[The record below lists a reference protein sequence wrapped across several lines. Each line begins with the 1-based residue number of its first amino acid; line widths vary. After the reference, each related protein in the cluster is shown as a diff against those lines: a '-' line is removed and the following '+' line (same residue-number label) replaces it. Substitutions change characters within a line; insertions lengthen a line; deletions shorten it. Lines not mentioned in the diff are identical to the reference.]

1 MYLNE
6 RIVLHFSVPLDP
18 DSVHPGSVRI
28 VAEDGSPAR
37 GRLSVERD
45 RVEFQ
50 PAPVLARD
58 LSDGGYRPAT
68 RYAVELAGFPRADA
82 LRSDDGRVLSAS
94 LRWSFETVAVSEPR
108 SGFVFED
115 SSPTSGSPVILR
127 TPLLQPLQPIRLTC
141 EEPID
146 PSTLWSEDFEL
157 LPELNFVAVGRTRGD
172 AIPLVAKLVRN
183 EEREPYKD
191 DAAVIELTP
200 RDRRLAPGVY
210 GLNLVRRTVRLRDF
224 GGHPLW
230 VLNTNFREVFKVRV
244 EASEPVEDASLARHV
259 ESFIDVATRSAEVVP
274 GVDGAARWSGNGRV
288 EVCFPAAAGSGR
300 DGEVSLAGALA
311 SADLHAAR
319 VVLPQ
324 GEKAFVEGDGTVVL
338 RCQGRFELDGEL
350 LDRRGPESAGAP
362 TAAEALQRLAARLGG
377 PLPTVSEVIEIFLKS
392 GGVRAEA
399 LQRLATRLRG
409 RPPTV
414 SEVIE
419 ALQREG
425 VRATVLVAGGDLSIR
440 GRIELTTPLVLVAGG
455 RIRVSS
461 DRQLQAR
468 RLWFVDGGTRSLGY
482 VDANDGG
489 PAMAFEHEQS
499 WTVDGPVG
507 NPLVRPLKL
516 AVYSSSIPPAGGAER
531 WLSAPTV
538 NLRAG
543 AGSARVQYVGEHSA
557 AGGERLG
564 DVLVDDPAA
573 LVGCP
578 TVRLLVELEVVPG
591 AVWDPPFVDDVT
603 LEYEPAGPKRER

>member
-1 MYLNE
+1 MGARCNSFVRGAAGVLLVALAACGPEQEPPRWLELRQVRPQERVGVYLNE

-18 DSVHPGSVRI
+18 DSVHPGSVHI
-28 VAEDGSPAR
+28 VAGDGTPAR

-82 LRSDDGRVLSAS
+82 LRSDDGRVLAES
-94 LRWSFETVAVSEPR
+94 LRWTFETVAVSEPR
-108 SGFVFED
+108 SGYVFED

-172 AIPLVAKLVRN
+172 AIPLVAKFVRN
-183 EEREPYKD
+183 DEREPYKD

-210 GLNLVRRTVRLRDF
+210 ALYQPKVRLRDF
-224 GGHPLW
+224 GGHPLR
-230 VLNTNFREVFKVRV
+230 VLNAGYREPLLLRV
-244 EASEPVEDASLARHV
+244 EAAAPVEGGSLARHV

-300 DGEVSLAGALA
+300 DGDVSLVGALA
-311 SADLHAAR
+311 SADVHAVR
-319 VVLPQ
+319 LVLPQ
-324 GEKAFVEGDGTVVL
+324 GEKAYVEGEGTVVL
-338 RCQGRFELDGEL
+338 RCQGRLELDGEL
-350 LDRRGPESAGAP
+350 LERRAPEREGAP
-362 TAAEALQRLAARLGG
+362 TLAEALQRL
-377 PLPTVSEVIEIFLKS
+377 SERI
-392 GGVRAEA
+392 GA
-399 LQRLATRLRG
+399 

-414 SEVIE
+414 SEALE
-419 ALQREG
+419 CLQREG
-425 VRATVLVAGGDLSIR
+425 VRATVLVAGGDISIR
-440 GRIELTTPLVLVAGG
+440 GRIESTCPLVLVAGG

-468 RLWFVDGGTRSLGY
+468 RLVFVDGGTRSLGY
-482 VDANDGG
+482 VDASDGG
-489 PAMAFEHEQS
+489 PAMAFDHDS
-499 WTVDGPVG
+499 RWTVDGPVACARERA
-507 NPLVRPLKL
+507 LH
-516 AVYSSSIPPAGGAER
+516 ASSTWASMR
-531 WLSAPTV
+531 
-538 NLRAG
+538 R
-543 AGSARVQYVGEHSA
+543 
-557 AGGERLG
+557 
-564 DVLVDDPAA
+564 PAA
-573 LVGCP
+573 SAWATCWSTIRRRWSVARRCGCSWNW
-578 TVRLLVELEVVPG
+578 RSS
-591 AVWDPPFVDDVT
+591 
-603 LEYEPAGPKRER
+603 RERSGTRPSSMT

>member
-1 MYLNE
+1 MVLAGLVACTAEPQPQRWLELRQVRPQERVGVYLNE
-6 RIVLHFSVPLDP
+6 RIVLHFSGPLDP
-18 DSVHPGSVRI
+18 DSVHSGSVR
-28 VAEDGSPAR
+28 VLADDGTPAR

-58 LSDGGYRPAT
+58 LADGGYRPAT

-82 LRSDDGRVLSAS
+82 LRSEDGRVLGES
-94 LRWSFETVAVSEPR
+94 LRWTFETVAVSEPR

-127 TPLLQPLQPIRLTC
+127 TPVLQPLQPIRLTC

-157 LPELNFVAVGRTRGD
+157 LPELNIVALGRTRGD

-183 EEREPYKD
+183 DEREPYKD

-200 RDRRLAPGVY
+200 RDRRLAPGMY
-210 GLNLVRRTVRLRDF
+210 GINPIKVRLRDF

-230 VLNTNFREVFKVRV
+230 VLNSSYREGLRVRV
-244 EASEPVEDASLARHV
+244 EAAAPVEDTSLSRHV
-259 ESFIDVATRSAEVVP
+259 ESFIDIATRSDEAVP
-274 GVDGAARWSGNGRV
+274 GVDGAANWSGNGRV

-300 DGEVSLAGALA
+300 DGDVSLAGTLA
-311 SADLHAAR
+311 SKDLHAAR
-319 VVLPQ
+319 LVLPQ
-324 GEKAFVEGDGTVVL
+324 GEQAFVEGEGTIVL
-338 RCQGRFELDGEL
+338 RCQGRMELDGEL
-350 LDRRGPESAGAP
+350 LERRAPEREGAP
-362 TAAEALQRLAARLGG
+362 TLAEALQRLAKRLGG
-377 PLPTVSEVIEIFLKS
+377 RTPTVSE
-392 GGVRAEA
+392 A
-399 LQRLATRLRG
+399 
-409 RPPTV
+409 
-414 SEVIE
+414 IE
-419 ALQREG
+419 ALRREG

-440 GRIELTTPLVLVAGG
+440 GRIAVTGPLVLVAGG

-461 DRQLQAR
+461 DRQLEAR
-468 RLWFVDGGTRSLGY
+468 RLVFVDGGTRNLGY
-482 VDANDGG
+482 VDSADGG
-489 PAMAFEHEQS
+489 PATAKASECL
-499 WTVDGPVG
+499 WTVDGPIG

-516 AVYSSSIPPAGGAER
+516 AIYSSSIPPAGGAER
-531 WLSAPTV
+531 WRSAPTV
-538 NLRAG
+538 NLRPG
-543 AGSARVQYVGEHSA
+543 AGSARVQYVGEHAA